1 MMCPLPGDAPSEC
14 LARIGLLLG
23 SDWTVARGGQETSI
37 RSGGTIWVTSETA
50 LHINKRPGSRDMAA
64 ASVMS
69 VLLMAT
75 ERNRWQLVQGLLLL
89 LPPWQRS
96 KRYFQHLD
104 TTWEQLVMLALY
116 GTSVQNRM
124 QKLRYLCCVPFCLG
138 ANQYAEVL
146 KKFLRDPFQ
155 ILVKKE
161 LIFERR

>member
-1 MMCPLPGDAPSEC
+1 MPLTMKRKTKDPPWVPQMSGDAPSEC

-50 LHINKRPGSRDMAA
+50 LHISKRPGSRDMAA

-75 ERNRWQLVQGLLLL
+75 ERNRWQLVQSLLLL

-96 KRYFQHLD
+96 KRYF
-104 TTWEQLVMLALY
+104 
-116 GTSVQNRM
+116 
-124 QKLRYLCCVPFCLG
+124 
-138 ANQYAEVL
+138 
-146 KKFLRDPFQ
+146 
-155 ILVKKE
+155 
-161 LIFERR
+161 